1 MVYFNQF
8 LKNVT
13 ILLLEVSEKEQEDQ
27 YKQFTKML
35 IKIMNKLGE
44 KEIQF
49 LPDHKKF
56 FSKYTEYKFKHTF

>member
-1 MVYFNQF
+1 
-8 LKNVT
+8 
-13 ILLLEVSEKEQEDQ
+13 
-27 YKQFTKML
+27 ML

-56 FSKYTEYKFKHTF
+56 FSKYTEYKFKHSFSILLLRKNQIRKILETYT